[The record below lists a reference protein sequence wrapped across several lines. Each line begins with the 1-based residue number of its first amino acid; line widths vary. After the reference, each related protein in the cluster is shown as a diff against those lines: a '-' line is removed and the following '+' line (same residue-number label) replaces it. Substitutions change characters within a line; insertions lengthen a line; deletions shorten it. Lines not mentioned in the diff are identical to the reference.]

1 MSEINE
7 HNDQADS
14 ITDEVHV
21 ILDEIPTGRLPVVRA
36 ALLIGVGVIHALNGL
51 AYEISQLPETP
62 FETGPLADALTEAL
76 GAVADEVRSV
86 GRTLDSPLPQGRRA
100 S

>member
-51 AYEISQLPETP
+51 AYEVSRLPEQ
-62 FETGPLADALTEAL
+62 ESDGVLADALTEAL

-86 GRTLDSPLPQGRRA
+86 GRTLDSPLPQERRA
-100 S
+100 G

>member
-14 ITDEVHV
+14 ITDEVYG
-21 ILDEIPTGRLPVVRA
+21 ILDGIPTGRLPVARA

-51 AYEISQLPETP
+51 AYEVSRLPEQ
-62 FETGPLADALTEAL
+62 ENDGALADALTEAI